1 MSHKHA
7 FEFLDRQLRD
17 LCGVDSLFGGKVGSA
32 CILMQRILYVVNHN
46 LDTQVI
52 ILAGDFRQVMPVVPK
67 APRAALIAASICG
80 SHLWQRFRVMT
91 LWRNMR
97 VAAQEVQGH
106 SAPDLQDFA
115 RWLLDVG
122 EGRTGQYVDVPE
134 SMRAATHEPLDL
146 VRTVFGDIAND
157 PTTRSQQCL
166 TTRAI
171 LTPLNDTVN
180 KINEDVLNI
189 FPGEKHT
196 FLR

>member
-1 MSHKHA
+1 
-7 FEFLDRQLRD
+7 
-17 LCGVDSLFGGKVGSA
+17 
-32 CILMQRILYVVNHN
+32 
-46 LDTQVI
+46 
-52 ILAGDFRQVMPVVPK
+52 
-67 APRAALIAASICG
+67 
-80 SHLWQRFRVMT
+80 MT

-97 VAAQEVQGH
+97 VALQQERGH
-106 SAPDLQDFA
+106 SEPNLQDFA

-122 EGRTGQYVDVPE
+122 EGRTGQYLDVPQ
-134 SMRAATHEPLDL
+134 SMRSATNEPMDL
-146 VRTVFGDIAND
+146 VRTVFGDIAHD
-157 PTTRSQQCL
+157 PTTRSQECL